1 MAIRSF
7 LKAIQSADHPEVE
20 RPHHDSPAAEPPIH
34 DESNW
39 LVSFA
44 DMMTL
49 LCGFFIM
56 LFSMAKLDAPQY
68 ELVKES
74 VSKAF
79 GGEYQSPASDLA
91 KFVTKILEEAGIE
104 KDATVKVDQYGVS
117 VVFQSTIFFDT
128 LSADITPG
136 GKVILYKLIDGV
148 YTRQSKENKKYKIVV
163 EGHTDSRPITG
174 GLFPSNWELA
184 GARAA
189 RVIRMYLERGFDPD
203 KLSAISY
210 ADTRPEVPART
221 PSGEWDEA
229 ALAKNRRVVI
239 RILDP
244 RQDIVPIAETANK
257 VTDEKPVH
265 EAVAPAAAPPAITSH

>member
-7 LKAIQSADHPEVE
+7 LKAIHASEHPESETVRHE
-20 RPHHDSPAAEPPIH
+20 EKSSEPIQHD
-34 DESNW
+34 DTNW

-56 LFSMAKLDAPQY
+56 LFSMAKLDTPQY
-68 ELVKES
+68 EVVKES
-74 VSKAF
+74 VAKAF
-79 GGEYQSPASDLA
+79 GGEYQSPATEMA

-117 VVFQSTIFFDT
+117 IVFQSTIFFDT
-128 LSADITPG
+128 LSADITPA
-136 GKVILYKLIDGV
+136 GKIILYKLIDGV
-148 YTRQSKENKKYKIVV
+148 YTRQSKEDKKYKIVV

-174 GLFPSNWELA
+174 GVFPSNWELA

-189 RVIRMYLERGFDPD
+189 RVIRMYLERGFDSD
-203 KLSAISY
+203 RLTAISY
-210 ADTRPEVPART
+210 ADTRPEAEARSAT
-221 PSGEWDEA
+221 GEWNDA

-244 RQDIVPIAETANK
+244 RQDAVPLAEAANK
-257 VTDEKPVH
+257 VT
-265 EAVAPAAAPPAITSH
+265 PPIPQSDPQANPTH